1 MDVGGES
8 LVYSTGGQGC
18 RKNPCVQHGG
28 GQGKSFRG
36 ISHQGG
42 FLTLTGLQEMVGSF
56 PWQDLVYHK
65 LYGKEP
71 GVGRTIHLSH
81 SYEREAELALLTP
94 LLRFVSSNLHSK
106 LPPLP
111 AAASGCG
118 LIWDYRPWLRKAL
131 TGKGGVS
138 VWFSH
143 DHCLMWGPLLLDS

>member
-1 MDVGGES
+1 MSFIRGARLTIMRSWADLEVGIMSILRMPGIIVWKSRRESPYVKHGCRWGEPR
-8 LVYSTGGQGC
+8 VQHRGGGGWC
-18 RKNPCVQHGG
+18 RKNACVQHGG

-42 FLTLTGLQEMVGSF
+42 FLTLTGFQEMVGSF

-94 LLRFVSSNLHSK
+94 LEICVL
-106 LPPLP
+106 
-111 AAASGCG
+111 
-118 LIWDYRPWLRKAL
+118 
-131 TGKGGVS
+131 
-138 VWFSH
+138 
-143 DHCLMWGPLLLDS
+143 